1 LKPHQQFLV
10 GEVSQVGEARR
21 AAAALAAIAGFDDV
35 AAGRLALVVTELG
48 TNLARHA
55 REGRLLL
62 GAGADG
68 DGEGAPRWIDVLA
81 LDRGPGMADIG
92 ACLRDGF
99 STGSTPGTGL
109 GAIKR
114 LADRFSAF
122 SRPGAGTV
130 IAARVG
136 AEREVERRSEPVTR
150 PPFLV
155 GAIALAAPGEFVCGD
170 DWAFRHEGGRASVM
184 VADGL
189 GHGPTAAE
197 AASEAVAVFRTA
209 TRDAPSQLLER
220 AHVRLRTTRG
230 AAVAVAD
237 LDIGAGTIVFGG
249 AGNIAGR
256 ILSGV
261 GDRTLLSQHGTVG
274 LRMSHL
280 RDIHYP
286 WPAHALLVLHSDG
299 IATRWSLDEG
309 DGLLQCDPLVIAG
322 WLIRDHSRGRD
333 DATVVVIRR
342 NES

>member
-1 LKPHQQFLV
+1 VKPHQQFLV
-10 GEVSQVGEARR
+10 GEVTQVGEARR
-21 AAAALAAIAGFDDV
+21 AGAALAAIAGFDDV

-62 GAGADG
+62 GAGAEG
-68 DGEGAPRWIDVLA
+68 DGEDAHFIDVLA

-99 STGSTPGTGL
+99 STSSTPGTGL
-109 GAIKR
+109 GAVKR
-114 LADRFSAF
+114 LAERFSAF

-130 IAARVG
+130 IAARIG
-136 AEREVERRSEPVTR
+136 AVREVESRRAPASR

-155 GAIALAAPGEFVCGD
+155 GAIALAAPGEWVCGD
-170 DWAFRHEGGRASVM
+170 DWAFRHDGDRASVI

-197 AASEAVAVFRTA
+197 AASEAIAVFRTA

-237 LDIGAGTIVFGG
+237 LDIAAGTIAFSG

-280 RDIHYP
+280 RDIDYP
-286 WPAHALLVLHSDG
+286 WPAHALLLMHSDG
-299 IATRWSLDEG
+299 IASRWSLDEAE
-309 DGLLQCDPLVIAG
+309 GLLQCDPLVIAG
-322 WLIRDHSRGRD
+322 WVLRDHARGRD

-342 NES
+342 NQS